1 MNMNRWVTT
10 AFLLAAFQVHA
21 AGPLKPT
28 FSFDE
33 KSRDA
38 LVIVEVKPQKIVE
51 EWQLS
56 LNPFSLESKKFTGS
70 VYKGISGLLQYVEG
84 QRTSPRFF
92 AGIVK
97 RAGTHILY
105 GLNTQRMWGAC
116 FDKGTQVFTF
126 EPGKV
131 YYLGV
136 IDPNEGLAR
145 IATELPRESRLPSWV
160 YGMWLSYSAP
170 AQRKSWELD
179 VAAFMAENLP
189 KVKVPVLAAEG
200 VEVSFTPGKA
210 PAGNP
215 VCRGNN

>member
-1 MNMNRWVTT
+1 MNMHRWIS
-10 AFLLAAFQVHA
+10 AALLMLALPVHG
-21 AGPLKPT
+21 AGPLKRT

-38 LVIVEVKPQKIVE
+38 LVIVEVVPQKIVE
-51 EWQLS
+51 QWQIS
-56 LNPFSLESKKFTGS
+56 LNQYSLETKKFTGS
-70 VYKGISGLLQYVEG
+70 LYRGFPLIQYVEAQKG
-84 QRTSPRFF
+84 PPRFF

-97 RAGTHILY
+97 RAGTHIVY
-105 GLNTQRMWGAC
+105 ALNTQAMWGAC
-116 FDKGTQVFTF
+116 FDKGAQVFTF

-136 IDPNEGLAR
+136 IDPNEGLTR
-145 IATELPRESRLPSWV
+145 IATELPRETRLPSWV
-160 YGMWLSYSAP
+160 YGMWLSYTSP
-170 AQRKSWELD
+170 AQRKGWEQD

-189 KVKVPVLAAEG
+189 KVKAPLLAADG

-215 VCRGNN
+215 VCRANN